1 MDPKS
6 EVGQQKSEVIAP
18 KVLLSRE
25 FSEHGQY
32 RIKGILTTMEECV
45 TGWKWLLK
53 SDHLPSGLYQK
64 DVVVLTSV
72 SLWLGIGNYFGN
84 NNVRF

>member
-25 FSEHGQY
+25 LSKHGQY
-32 RIKGILTTMEECV
+32 SIKGILTAMEECV
-45 TGWKWLLK
+45 TGCKWLLQ

-64 DVVVLTSV
+64 DVVVLASI
-72 SLWLGIGNYFGN
+72 SLWLGICNYFGN